1 MKRVDRTGIG
11 TCVFPLTDSVRT
23 ESGPV
28 LNSCC
33 SLASSSS
40 GVISDLGFV
49 SADDDAMAVGV
60 RFEGEDEERKRW
72 DRTSNVNSENVFRF
86 REVGRRKLERRVE
99 KKRGV
104 PDLIPACKNS
114 FL

>member
-1 MKRVDRTGIG
+1 MKRKRELRIG

-49 SADDDAMAVGV
+49 RADDDAMAVGV

-72 DRTSNVNSENVFRF
+72 DRTSNVNSENVFGF

-99 KKRGV
+99 RMKG
-104 PDLIPACKNS
+104 PDLCQVYIN
-114 FL
+114 

>member
-1 MKRVDRTGIG
+1 M
-11 TCVFPLTDSVRT
+11 
-23 ESGPV
+23 

-49 SADDDAMAVGV
+49 RADDDAMAVGV

-72 DRTSNVNSENVFRF
+72 DRTSNVNSENVFGF
-86 REVGRRKLERRVE
+86 REVGRRKLERRV
-99 KKRGV
+99 KRMKGQ
-104 PDLIPACKNS
+104 DLCQVHIN
-114 FL
+114 